1 MRIVEKTI
9 TFDVAEALED
19 MGKEEIYDLISEIE
33 SDQYD
38 LLLYFFQKI
47 IDELVELGATDTKML
62 TETLEDTFKGK
73 GNYYASCLEYLAK
86 HSKGS

>member
-62 TETLEDTFKGK
+62 TETLEDTFKGATAIAREMAWAQ
-73 GNYYASCLEYLAK
+73 GRRGEI
-86 HSKGS
+86 